1 MKKTLFLLSLF
12 LLSTPSLA
20 QVETIGVIGSRNKN
34 FNSTYSKNVSQ
45 LASYLA
51 GQKKEIICEGT
62 GVGLSGAFLKTLH
75 NKKANFK
82 AISYLPQN
90 EENCPKNH
98 PCKTIPIKPA
108 SNFESQT
115 DFFIQNSDA
124 LIFLPGGFD
133 VMYVFNYFETLVQN
147 KKEPYKP
154 IVFLNT
160 NHYWDRMN
168 EMLIEMRRQNILSK
182 DILETIAFEN
192 KPNNVLKTIEK
203 LNKNINNI
211 LKKSEQ

>member
-62 GVGLSGAFLKTLH
+62 GVGLAGTFLKTLH
-75 NKKANFK
+75 NKKADFK
-82 AISYLPQN
+82 SVSYLPQN

-98 PCKTIPIKPA
+98 PCQTINTIPT
-108 SNFESQT
+108 SNFEQQA
-115 DFFIQNSDA
+115 DFFIQSSDA

-168 EMLIEMRRQNILSK
+168 EMLIEMTRQNILSK
-182 DILETIAFEN
+182 EIMETIAFEN
-192 KPNNVLKTIEK
+192 KPNNVLKTIDK
-203 LNKNINNI
+203 LKKNINNI